1 MKEYSLIDE
10 IKDDEQYIFKIM
22 YIINSIKIPKKIK
35 TEFLDSLNDSN
46 FLEFE
51 YSYSLVKKVVSDK
64 YYEMIKRNL
73 KTKIVPF
80 FKDNNINESE
90 ILNYLKESINVM
102 SDCKEISA
110 SYITYLDFNYPFKLR
125 KIYNPPYILYT
136 IGNIELLNKKIV
148 AVIGSREPTNYSS
161 SITKKIVNKLLKKGY
176 VVVSGL
182 AVGID
187 SVSHVECTKK
197 GMENTIGVLGT
208 GLHKEVFYPRLNYYL
223 YTDML
228 EKNNLVISELSPKMK
243 GNRYTF
249 PLRNRIIAGLSE
261 SIIAIQAKLNS
272 GSIITCNE
280 ALNQGKDVYIP
291 LGPIDEPMHKGTNLL
306 IKDGAIP
313 ITDLGD
319 IDDYF

>member
-51 YSYSLVKKVVSDK
+51 YKDSLVKKVVSDK

-80 FKDNNINESE
+80 LKDNNINESD
-90 ILNYLKESINVM
+90 ILNYLKESINVL
-102 SDCKEISA
+102 SDCKQISA

-148 AVIGSREPTNYSS
+148 AVRGSREPTNYSS

-197 GMENTIGVLGT
+197 GMKNTIGVLGT

-313 ITDLGD
+313 ITELGD

>member
-1 MKEYSLIDE
+1 ML
-10 IKDDEQYIFKIM
+10 
-22 YIINSIKIPKKIK
+22 
-35 TEFLDSLNDSN
+35 
-46 FLEFE
+46 
-51 YSYSLVKKVVSDK
+51 
-64 YYEMIKRNL
+64 
-73 KTKIVPF
+73 
-80 FKDNNINESE
+80 
-90 ILNYLKESINVM
+90 
-102 SDCKEISA
+102 SDCKQISA

-125 KIYNPPYILYT
+125 KIYNPTYILYT

-208 GLHKEVFYPRLNYYL
+208 GLHKEVFYPRLNYFL